1 MCLKIK
7 AESFTEDTFKVSEE
21 DVECYKL
28 YIERYDGRWVTPI
41 RNVKAPRIGEKRQ
54 SNEPFNILGIHV
66 NDKMETRDGI
76 HTYSNIDSIIMMI
89 LSNSQVIVHPHP
101 NVRQNIRVVKSIIP
115 KGTRYLEGTTG
126 LGDSYS
132 SEYLVD
138 VEVIFQINSIEN
150 KISDSL
156 KKLLEFIRK

>member
-1 MCLKIK
+1 
-7 AESFTEDTFKVSEE
+7 
-21 DVECYKL
+21 
-28 YIERYDGRWVTPI
+28 
-41 RNVKAPRIGEKRQ
+41 
-54 SNEPFNILGIHV
+54 
-66 NDKMETRDGI
+66 METRDGI

-89 LSNSQVIVHPHP
+89 LSNSQVIAHP

>member
-1 MCLKIK
+1 
-7 AESFTEDTFKVSEE
+7 
-21 DVECYKL
+21 
-28 YIERYDGRWVTPI
+28 
-41 RNVKAPRIGEKRQ
+41 
-54 SNEPFNILGIHV
+54 
-66 NDKMETRDGI
+66 METRDGI

-89 LSNSQVIVHPHP
+89 LSNSQVIAHPHP

-132 SEYLVD
+132 SEYLV
-138 VEVIFQINSIEN
+138 EVIFQINSIEN

>member
-21 DVECYKL
+21 DIECYKL
-28 YIERYDGRWVTPI
+28 YIAGYDGRWVTPI
-41 RNVKAPRIGEKRQ
+41 RNVEAPQIGEKRQ

-66 NDKMETRDGI
+66 NDKMGTRDGI

-89 LSNSQVIVHPHP
+89 LSNSQVIAHP
-101 NVRQNIRVVKSIIP
+101 NFRQNIRVVKSIIP

-150 KISDSL
+150 KISDNL

>member
-7 AESFTEDTFKVSEE
+7 AESFTEDTFKVSKE

-41 RNVKAPRIGEKRQ
+41 RNVKAPQIGEKRQ
-54 SNEPFNILGIHV
+54 SEEPFNILGIHV

-76 HTYSNIDSIIMMI
+76 HTYSSIDSIIMMI
-89 LSNSQVIVHPHP
+89 LSNSQAITHPHP
-101 NVRQNIRVVKSIIP
+101 NVRQNIRIVKSIIP

>member
-1 MCLKIK
+1 
-7 AESFTEDTFKVSEE
+7 
-21 DVECYKL
+21 
-28 YIERYDGRWVTPI
+28 
-41 RNVKAPRIGEKRQ
+41 
-54 SNEPFNILGIHV
+54 
-66 NDKMETRDGI
+66 METRDGI

-89 LSNSQVIVHPHP
+89 LSNSQVIAHPHP
-101 NVRQNIRVVKSIIP
+101 NVRQNIRIVKSIIP
-115 KGTRYLEGTTG
+115 KGTRYLEGTTD

>member
-1 MCLKIK
+1 
-7 AESFTEDTFKVSEE
+7 
-21 DVECYKL
+21 
-28 YIERYDGRWVTPI
+28 
-41 RNVKAPRIGEKRQ
+41 
-54 SNEPFNILGIHV
+54 
-66 NDKMETRDGI
+66 METRDGI

-89 LSNSQVIVHPHP
+89 LSNSQVITHPHP

-126 LGDSYS
+126 LEDSYS